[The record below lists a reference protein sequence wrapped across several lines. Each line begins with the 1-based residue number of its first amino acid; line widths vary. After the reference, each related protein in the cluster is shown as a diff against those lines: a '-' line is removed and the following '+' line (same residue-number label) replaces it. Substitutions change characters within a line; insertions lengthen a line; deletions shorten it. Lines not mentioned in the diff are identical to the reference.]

1 MEEPELRVGGWEKQ
15 RKRGIIRRLFY
26 FLLIVIVT
34 FLIGGPELVDYKTA
48 EVTNGSLYYSA
59 GIWNGPFEE
68 TQIKEFNGH
77 LKVSS
82 STYETT
88 DGDSATLT
96 IVSIRSFLDLNQ
108 MPISISNMIIEKV
121 NNQAQKEGLELGSGY
136 ISREKYEDLPLDT
149 VTLQWT
155 AEKDKTPENSNGFFK
170 DLDEREKVEVR
181 AFYWSKPVT
190 TAEYINYQ
198 TIICILFGIDQNSI
212 NEGINLIENVR

>member
-48 EVTNGSLYYSA
+48 EVTNSSLYYSA

-121 NNQAQKEGLELGSGY
+121 NSQAQKEGLELGNGY

-155 AEKDKTPENSNGFFK
+155 AEKDKTPAHSNGFFN
-170 DLDEREKVEVR
+170 DLSEQEKVEVR

>member
-26 FLLIVIVT
+26 FLLVVIVT

-121 NNQAQKEGLELGSGY
+121 NNQAQKEGLELGNGY
-136 ISREKYEDLPLDT
+136 ISREKYEDLPSDT

-155 AEKDKTPENSNGFFK
+155 AEKDKTPVNSNGFFN
-170 DLDEREKVEVR
+170 DLGDQEKVEVR

>member
-48 EVTNGSLYYSA
+48 EVTNSSLYYSA

-121 NNQAQKEGLELGSGY
+121 NSQAQKEGLELGSGY

-155 AEKDKTPENSNGFFK
+155 AEKDKTPQNSNGFFK
-170 DLDEREKVEVR
+170 DLDDQEKVEVR

>member
-26 FLLIVIVT
+26 FLLIVIVA
-34 FLIGGPELVDYKTA
+34 FLIGGPELVDYSTA
-48 EVTNGSLYYSA
+48 EVTSGSLYYSA
-59 GIWNGPFEE
+59 GICNGPFEE

-108 MPISISNMIIEKV
+108 LPISVSNMIIEKV
-121 NNQAQKEGLELGSGY
+121 ESQTQKEGLELGNGY
-136 ISREKYEDLPLDT
+136 RLTRGK
-149 VTLQWT
+149 
-155 AEKDKTPENSNGFFK
+155 
-170 DLDEREKVEVR
+170 
-181 AFYWSKPVT
+181 
-190 TAEYINYQ
+190 
-198 TIICILFGIDQNSI
+198 
-212 NEGINLIENVR
+212 

>member
-34 FLIGGPELVDYKTA
+34 FLIGGPELVDYRAA
-48 EVTNGSLYYSA
+48 EVTNSSLYYSA

-82 STYETT
+82 STYENT
-88 DGDSATLT
+88 DGESATLT

-108 MPISISNMIIEKV
+108 LPISVSNMIIEKV
-121 NNQAQKEGLELGSGY
+121 ESQAQKEGLELGNGY
-136 ISREKYEDLPLDT
+136 ISREKYDGLPADT
-149 VTLQWT
+149 VTLQWS
-155 AEKDKTPENSNGFFK
+155 AEKDKTPLDSKGFFN
-170 DLDEREKVEVR
+170 DLDDEEKVEVR
-181 AFYWSKPVT
+181 AFYWSKSVT
-190 TAEYINYQ
+190 TAEYFDYQ
-198 TIICILFGIDQNSI
+198 TIICILFGIDQDSI

>member
-1 MEEPELRVGGWEKQ
+1 
-15 RKRGIIRRLFY
+15 
-26 FLLIVIVT
+26 
-34 FLIGGPELVDYKTA
+34 
-48 EVTNGSLYYSA
+48 
-59 GIWNGPFEE
+59 
-68 TQIKEFNGH
+68 
-77 LKVSS
+77 
-82 STYETT
+82 
-88 DGDSATLT
+88 
-96 IVSIRSFLDLNQ
+96 

-121 NNQAQKEGLELGSGY
+121 NSQAQKEGLELGSGY

-155 AEKDKTPENSNGFFK
+155 AEKDKTPQNSNGFFK
-170 DLDEREKVEVR
+170 DLDDQEKVEVR

>member
-48 EVTNGSLYYSA
+48 EVTNSSLYYSA

-88 DGDSATLT
+88 YGDSATLT

-108 MPISISNMIIEKV
+108 MH
-121 NNQAQKEGLELGSGY
+121 QKERASAVNGLR
-136 ISREKYEDLPLDT
+136 I
-149 VTLQWT
+149 
-155 AEKDKTPENSNGFFK
+155 
-170 DLDEREKVEVR
+170 
-181 AFYWSKPVT
+181 
-190 TAEYINYQ
+190 
-198 TIICILFGIDQNSI
+198 
-212 NEGINLIENVR
+212 